1 MYTTNVITV
10 VKYKVK
16 EGFQD
21 QFLDAINSYDYSK
34 TVFWRF
40 VALNE
45 NEYVSI
51 SEYTSIDDTGDDE
64 ISGLEWLDSVT
75 HMIEYFDKNRTQS
88 YSGIVLSGGN
98 A

>member
-1 MYTTNVITV
+1 MTNVITV

-45 NEYVSI
+45 NE
-51 SEYTSIDDTGDDE
+51 
-64 ISGLEWLDSVT
+64 
-75 HMIEYFDKNRTQS
+75 
-88 YSGIVLSGGN
+88 LSLIHI
-98 A
+98 